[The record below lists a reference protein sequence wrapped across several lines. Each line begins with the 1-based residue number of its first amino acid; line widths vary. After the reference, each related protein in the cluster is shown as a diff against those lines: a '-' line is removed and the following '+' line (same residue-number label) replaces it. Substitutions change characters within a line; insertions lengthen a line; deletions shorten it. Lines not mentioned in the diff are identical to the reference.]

1 MFDQNM
7 LNDLAK
13 IKVSRKR
20 KVEETAE
27 ESFIKEEQHFEN
39 DFLPSNDEDF
49 EEIVYE
55 DENFEEDDENAE
67 QASELRDLLANHE
80 QKPTNKNSMEN
91 LAEFMSDMHTK
102 KPLRPEKVIGET
114 LEENDFSTDES
125 EAQEIRHNSRQS
137 VEYKDVDG
145 NQVNSRYI
153 GEDGNINVVYSEP
166 GKNVINRKSIDEQRL
181 DNKMDALAGLLSKF
195 KSEEE
200 IQAEEND
207 ESVILMDKA
216 VTINKNLKKIDT
228 IIQIKDNLDLKIE
241 SVKRAFKTITDKIET
256 IAKLPNIEI
265 DITSPDYLRALF
277 LNKNLDDMD
286 VARIFTLS
294 LFLENPK
301 EFPTENT
308 YDQVIYL
315 NSQVG
320 AKCKSIDLKRMI
332 TYISSETEFNQTTDL
347 VSNIVKNPNFSALGV
362 AETFNIKCREVLK
375 ILMSRHLK
383 NDSMDHLSKINILSI
398 KQEVQMKARNI
409 ESSKSLLNSLN
420 MKLKAIHP
428 SLKEQLKKT
437 EEQIQATEEKRDNL
451 TKELINLKKELTILI
466 ILETARKTGGYNLAF
481 INNLPIENIN
491 KQLKEYDLNKE
502 DPIIQNI
509 LMEDLKDELLNN
521 ILKN

>member
-27 ESFIKEEQHFEN
+27 QTFIKEEQHFEN
-39 DFLPSNDEDF
+39 DFLPNNDEDF

-55 DENFEEDDENAE
+55 DENFEEDDANAE

-80 QKPTNKNSMEN
+80 KAPSKNSMEN
-91 LAEFMSDMHTK
+91 LSEFMSDMHSK
-102 KPLRPEKVIGET
+102 KTLRTEKVIGET

-200 IQAEEND
+200 IEAEEND
-207 ESVILMDKA
+207 PNVIVMDKA
-216 VTINKNLKKIDT
+216 ITINKNLKKIDN
-228 IIQIKDNLDLKIE
+228 IVQIRDNLELKIDF
-241 SVKRAFKTITDKIET
+241 VKRAFKTITDKIET

-347 VSNIVKNPNFSALGV
+347 VANIIKNP
-362 AETFNIKCREVLK
+362 TFTAAGISEMFHIKCREALK
-375 ILMSRHLK
+375 ILMARHLK

-437 EEQIQATEEKRDNL
+437 EEQIHSTEEKRETL
-451 TKELINLKKELTILI
+451 TKELIKLKKELTILI

-509 LMEDLKDELLNN
+509 LMEDLKDEMLNE